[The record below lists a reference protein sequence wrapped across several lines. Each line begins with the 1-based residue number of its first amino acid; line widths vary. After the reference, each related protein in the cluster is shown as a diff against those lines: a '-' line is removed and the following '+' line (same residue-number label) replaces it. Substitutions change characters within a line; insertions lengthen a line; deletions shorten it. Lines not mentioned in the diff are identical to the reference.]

1 MIIHPPAIEADSQL
15 QKRLCRWG
23 LRASV
28 VHRVHLEG
36 YFALGLKVLSFG
48 WQAFEIPAHLME
60 RPASEGGPYKP
71 GNNSPAPWKVDAECC
86 STVFFQDHA

>member
-15 QKRLCRWG
+15 QERLCPQG

-28 VHRVHLEG
+28 AQRIHSEG
-36 YFALGLKVLSFG
+36 YLALGLKVLAFG
-48 WQAFEIPAHLME
+48 VGRE
-60 RPASEGGPYKP
+60 
-71 GNNSPAPWKVDAECC
+71 VDARCC